1 MGYRAFFGVDLAEA
15 ASRTGDLG
23 LVSMVDEIF
32 AERVTVTP
40 TDWAVGIAARVRA
53 FLAHGDAADRAYRE
67 SIERLNRT
75 RVRLEV
81 ARGHL
86 LYGEWLRREG
96 RRIDGREQLRT
107 AHEMLSSMG
116 LDAFAERARRELRA
130 SGERVRKRTVE
141 SRDDLIAAGG

>member
-53 FLAHGDAADRAYRE
+53 FLAHGDAADRVYRE